1 MADIEYI
8 VPGSGIVNDTEEGA
22 EVIIPGFGIWLEYSG
37 STAWVKALADTITLS
52 DAIVKAVGAVQADTI
67 TISDVSEFVHTVT
80 VLYNFT
86 ALSITFN
93 FNADTVAFNF
103 NAKNTTFNFNAKNKH

>member
-1 MADIEYI
+1 MAEYI
-8 VPGSGIVNDTEEGA
+8 IPGSGIVNDTEEGA
-22 EVIIPGFGIWLEYSG
+22 EIIIPGFGVYQEQEAAA
-37 STAWVKALADTITLS
+37 TAWEKSLSDTITLS

>member
-1 MADIEYI
+1 VASYL
-8 VPGSGIVNDTEEGA
+8 NQGA
-22 EVIIPGFGIWLEYSG
+22 ANILSQGAWHGFEG
-37 STAWVKALADTITLS
+37 STAWEKSLSDTITLS